1 MAWIHTLNLRFRP
14 LGLKRAY
21 IEPVCEGTREGKDV
35 LLWARRVGV
44 VLQHVEGRLIG
55 T

>member
-1 MAWIHTLNLRFRP
+1 MARIHTLNLRFRP

-21 IEPVCEGTREGKDV
+21 KEALCEGTREGKDV
-35 LLWARRVGV
+35 LLWAKRVGV